1 MNDTDLSVTMPEVKV
16 TFTHLR
22 PINRPGWLPKPRR
35 DRMPEDSDL
44 EQYSRKRHPYPAST
58 FGGKT
63 IATLKEKETGQVLAQ
78 GCAFCSMGDCFEYKT
93 GRKIALE
100 RAMQSYLRKQATV
113 AWHQCPAAE
122 WVAAG
127 QNLKIPNYIK
137 GSEFP

>member
-44 EQYSRKRHPYPAST
+44 EQYSRKRHPFPAST

-63 IATLKEKETGQVLAQ
+63 ICSLMIKDTHIILAQ
-78 GCAFCSMGDCFEYKT
+78 GASFCSMSDTFCYKT
-93 GRKIALE
+93 GREIALE
-100 RAMQSYLRKQATV
+100 RAMQSYLRKQAT
-113 AWHQCPAAE
+113 
-122 WVAAG
+122 AG
-127 QNLKIPNYIK
+127 NK
-137 GSEFP
+137 GE